1 MSFVAKVAH
10 PSTRSAIHLFKQSNL
25 ELCAFMSTI
34 SDVIKKDHEE
44 IKEYA
49 NNIRNATDDDTKTQW
64 QNQFTWELARH
75 SIAEELVVYPAFE
88 KYLGAKG
95 QEMADK
101 DRAEHQSASFY
112 PCGVALE
119 NQLIN
124 HQVKEALKKFQNL
137 NPTSHDF
144 LPTLDGLMS
153 DLNAHIKEEENDDL
167 PALETAIQTA
177 DSESM
182 AGSFR
187 RTKAFVPSRSH
198 PGAPDK
204 PPFET
209 VVGLMTAPI
218 DHLADLFRKF
228 PDKTVSPNPSTK

>member
-1 MSFVAKVAH
+1 MSFLAKAAR
-10 PSTRSAIHLFKQSNL
+10 PSQRSAIHIFKQNTFTPR
-25 ELCAFMSTI
+25 AAMSTI
-34 SDVIKKDHEE
+34 SDAIKKDHQE

-49 NNIRNATDDDTKTQW
+49 DNIRAATDNDTQTRW

-75 SIAEELVVYPAFE
+75 SIAEELVVYPAFA
-88 KYLGAKG
+88 KHLGAKG

-101 DRAEHQSASFY
+101 DRAEHLS
-112 PCGVALE
+112 
-119 NQLIN
+119 
-124 HQVKEALKKFQNL
+124 VKEALKKFQNL
-137 NPTSHDF
+137 KPANSDF
-144 LPTLDGLMS
+144 LPTLEALMN
-153 DLNAHIKEEENDDL
+153 DLNAHITEEENDDL
-167 PALETAIQTA
+167 PALESAIQTA
-177 DSESM
+177 ESESI
-182 AGSFR
+182 AKSFG

-198 PGAPDK
+198 PSAPDK